1 MDKIPFFLYRI
12 PQGWMVNTKGQD
24 VVKIQK
30 NHGKEAGTAM
40 TAPQKIHAYEYGI
53 MFLLGCFIYSL
64 LEIAARGYTHWTMTL
79 LGGIVGMLLY
89 RLHGTAPRHTLLL
102 QALSGA
108 FIITALEMVVGV
120 LDNLVLQWHVWSY
133 REMPWNVYGQICLP
147 FSVLWFLVCIPAL
160 GFVKSYGNDFS
171 DHGNRNGM
179 KTL

>member
-1 MDKIPFFLYRI
+1 
-12 PQGWMVNTKGQD
+12 MVNTKGQD

-53 MFLLGCFIYSL
+53 MFLLFCFIYSL

-160 GFVKSYGNDFS
+160 GICEVVRKRFQ
-171 DHGNRNGM
+171 
-179 KTL
+179 

>member
-1 MDKIPFFLYRI
+1 
-12 PQGWMVNTKGQD
+12 MVNTKGQD

-64 LEIAARGYTHWTMTL
+64 LEIAARGHTHWTMTL
-79 LGGIVGMLLY
+79 LGGIVGMLLC

-160 GFVKSYGNDFS
+160 GICEVVRKRFQ
-171 DHGNRNGM
+171 
-179 KTL
+179 

>member
-1 MDKIPFFLYRI
+1 
-12 PQGWMVNTKGQD
+12 MVNTKGQD

-30 NHGKEAGTAM
+30 KSWKEAGTAM

-160 GFVKSYGNDFS
+160 GICEVVRKRFQ
-171 DHGNRNGM
+171 
-179 KTL
+179 

>member
-1 MDKIPFFLYRI
+1 MDKSPFFLCRI

-160 GFVKSYGNDFS
+160 GICEVVRKRFQ
-171 DHGNRNGM
+171 
-179 KTL
+179 

>member
-1 MDKIPFFLYRI
+1 
-12 PQGWMVNTKGQD
+12 
-24 VVKIQK
+24 
-30 NHGKEAGTAM
+30 M

-89 RLHGTAPRHTLLL
+89 RLHCTAPRHTLLL

-133 REMPWNVYGQICLP
+133 REMPWTVYGQICLP

-160 GFVKSYGNDFS
+160 GICEVVRKRFQ
-171 DHGNRNGM
+171 
-179 KTL
+179 

>member
-120 LDNLVLQWHVWSY
+120 LDNLVMQWHVWSY

-160 GFVKSYGNDFS
+160 GICEVVRKRFQ
-171 DHGNRNGM
+171 
-179 KTL
+179 

>member
-160 GFVKSYGNDFS
+160 GICEVVRKLFQ
-171 DHGNRNGM
+171 
-179 KTL
+179 

>member
-1 MDKIPFFLYRI
+1 M
-12 PQGWMVNTKGQD
+12 
-24 VVKIQK
+24 VKIQK

-89 RLHGTAPRHTLLL
+89 WLHGTAPRHTLLL

-160 GFVKSYGNDFS
+160 GICEVVRKRFQ
-171 DHGNRNGM
+171 
-179 KTL
+179 

>member
-1 MDKIPFFLYRI
+1 M
-12 PQGWMVNTKGQD
+12 
-24 VVKIQK
+24 VKIQK

-147 FSVLWFLVCIPAL
+147 FSVHCLFGLHAAHSEHQRLL
-160 GFVKSYGNDFS
+160 GTQEKGEMQWNSV
-171 DHGNRNGM
+171 
-179 KTL
+179 

>member
-1 MDKIPFFLYRI
+1 
-12 PQGWMVNTKGQD
+12 
-24 VVKIQK
+24 
-30 NHGKEAGTAM
+30 M

-53 MFLLGCFIYSL
+53 MFLLGCVIYSL

-160 GFVKSYGNDFS
+160 GICEVVRKRFQ
-171 DHGNRNGM
+171 
-179 KTL
+179 

>member
-1 MDKIPFFLYRI
+1 
-12 PQGWMVNTKGQD
+12 
-24 VVKIQK
+24 
-30 NHGKEAGTAM
+30 M

-53 MFLLGCFIYSL
+53 MFLLGCFIYSFSIGAVGYSL
-64 LEIAARGYTHWTMTL
+64 LEILWRGNTHWTMTL

-160 GFVKSYGNDFS
+160 GICEVVRKRFQ
-171 DHGNRNGM
+171 
-179 KTL
+179 

>member
-1 MDKIPFFLYRI
+1 
-12 PQGWMVNTKGQD
+12 
-24 VVKIQK
+24 
-30 NHGKEAGTAM
+30 M

-89 RLHGTAPRHTLLL
+89 RLHSTAPRHTLLL

-160 GFVKSYGNDFS
+160 GICEVVRKRFQ
-171 DHGNRNGM
+171 
-179 KTL
+179 

>member
-1 MDKIPFFLYRI
+1 
-12 PQGWMVNTKGQD
+12 
-24 VVKIQK
+24 
-30 NHGKEAGTAM
+30 
-40 TAPQKIHAYEYGI
+40 
-53 MFLLGCFIYSL
+53 
-64 LEIAARGYTHWTMTL
+64 
-79 LGGIVGMLLY
+79 MLLY

-160 GFVKSYGNDFS
+160 GICEVVRKRFQWPWKPEWYENIVAQNFADDKGFGCKFNDFS
-171 DHGNRNGM
+171 RKFITLEIRWLDYKWNIENKIKILSKLNRNFPDEMHFLPLEKNKFPVSIEQQKRGTCM
-179 KTL
+179 KFVKCF

>member
-1 MDKIPFFLYRI
+1 M
-12 PQGWMVNTKGQD
+12 
-24 VVKIQK
+24 VKIQK

-40 TAPQKIHAYEYGI
+40 TVPQKIHAYEYGI

-160 GFVKSYGNDFS
+160 GICEVVRKRFQ
-171 DHGNRNGM
+171 
-179 KTL
+179 

>member
-1 MDKIPFFLYRI
+1 MDKIPFFLCRI

-160 GFVKSYGNDFS
+160 GICEVVRKRFQ
-171 DHGNRNGM
+171 
-179 KTL
+179 

>member
-1 MDKIPFFLYRI
+1 
-12 PQGWMVNTKGQD
+12 MVNTKGQD

-160 GFVKSYGNDFS
+160 GICEVVRKRFQ
-171 DHGNRNGM
+171 
-179 KTL
+179 

>member
-1 MDKIPFFLYRI
+1 M
-12 PQGWMVNTKGQD
+12 
-24 VVKIQK
+24 VKIQK

-53 MFLLGCFIYSL
+53 MFLLGCFIYSSF
-64 LEIAARGYTHWTMTL
+64 EIAARGYTHWTMTL

-160 GFVKSYGNDFS
+160 GICEVVRKRFQ
-171 DHGNRNGM
+171 
-179 KTL
+179 

>member
-1 MDKIPFFLYRI
+1 
-12 PQGWMVNTKGQD
+12 
-24 VVKIQK
+24 
-30 NHGKEAGTAM
+30 M

-147 FSVLWFLVCIPAL
+147 FSVLWSAFRHWE
-160 GFVKSYGNDFS
+160 FVKSYGNDFS

>member
-1 MDKIPFFLYRI
+1 
-12 PQGWMVNTKGQD
+12 
-24 VVKIQK
+24 
-30 NHGKEAGTAM
+30 M

-89 RLHGTAPRHTLLL
+89 RLHGTAPQHTLLL

-160 GFVKSYGNDFS
+160 GICEVVRKRFQ
-171 DHGNRNGM
+171 
-179 KTL
+179 

>member
-1 MDKIPFFLYRI
+1 
-12 PQGWMVNTKGQD
+12 
-24 VVKIQK
+24 
-30 NHGKEAGTAM
+30 M

-160 GFVKSYGNDFS
+160 GICAVVRKRFQ
-171 DHGNRNGM
+171 
-179 KTL
+179 

>member
-1 MDKIPFFLYRI
+1 
-12 PQGWMVNTKGQD
+12 
-24 VVKIQK
+24 
-30 NHGKEAGTAM
+30 M

-133 REMPWNVYGQICLP
+133 REMPWIVYGQICLP

-160 GFVKSYGNDFS
+160 GICEVVRKRFQ
-171 DHGNRNGM
+171 
-179 KTL
+179 

>member
-1 MDKIPFFLYRI
+1 M
-12 PQGWMVNTKGQD
+12 
-24 VVKIQK
+24 VKIQK

-89 RLHGTAPRHTLLL
+89 RLHGTALRHTLLL

-160 GFVKSYGNDFS
+160 GICEVVRKRFQ
-171 DHGNRNGM
+171 
-179 KTL
+179 

>member
-1 MDKIPFFLYRI
+1 M
-12 PQGWMVNTKGQD
+12 
-24 VVKIQK
+24 KIQK

-40 TAPQKIHAYEYGI
+40 TAPQKIHSYEYGI

-160 GFVKSYGNDFS
+160 GICEVVRKRFQ
-171 DHGNRNGM
+171 
-179 KTL
+179 

>member
-1 MDKIPFFLYRI
+1 MDKSPFFLYRI

-160 GFVKSYGNDFS
+160 GICEVVRKRFQ
-171 DHGNRNGM
+171 
-179 KTL
+179 

>member
-1 MDKIPFFLYRI
+1 MEYRI
-12 PQGWMVNTKGQD
+12 LGKTGLKISRMGFGGIP
-24 VVKIQK
+24 IQK
-30 NHGKEAGTAM
+30 IDEEGTR
-40 TAPQKIHAYEYGI
+40 K
-53 MFLLGCFIYSL
+53 LLHEMMEMGVNYIDS
-64 LEIAARGYTHWTMTL
+64 ARGYTHWTMTL

-160 GFVKSYGNDFS
+160 GICEVVRKRFQ
-171 DHGNRNGM
+171 
-179 KTL
+179 

>member
-30 NHGKEAGTAM
+30 KSWKEAGTAM

-160 GFVKSYGNDFS
+160 GICEVVRKRFQ
-171 DHGNRNGM
+171 
-179 KTL
+179 

>member
-1 MDKIPFFLYRI
+1 M
-12 PQGWMVNTKGQD
+12 
-24 VVKIQK
+24 VKIQK
-30 NHGKEAGTAM
+30 NYGKEAGTAM
-40 TAPQKIHAYEYGI
+40 TAPQKINAYEYGI

-160 GFVKSYGNDFS
+160 GICEVVRKRFQ
-171 DHGNRNGM
+171 
-179 KTL
+179 

>member
-1 MDKIPFFLYRI
+1 
-12 PQGWMVNTKGQD
+12 
-24 VVKIQK
+24 
-30 NHGKEAGTAM
+30 M

-64 LEIAARGYTHWTMTL
+64 LEIAARGYTHWTMPL

-160 GFVKSYGNDFS
+160 GICEVVRKRFQ
-171 DHGNRNGM
+171 
-179 KTL
+179 

>member
-1 MDKIPFFLYRI
+1 
-12 PQGWMVNTKGQD
+12 
-24 VVKIQK
+24 
-30 NHGKEAGTAM
+30 M

-79 LGGIVGMLLY
+79 LFGLVVMLLF
-89 RLHGTAPRHTLLL
+89 RQQGSARRQTLFEL
-102 QALSGA
+102 AWAGA
-108 FIITALEMVVGV
+108 FIISALVMGGGV

-160 GFVKSYGNDFS
+160 GICEVVRKRFQ
-171 DHGNRNGM
+171 
-179 KTL
+179 

>member
-1 MDKIPFFLYRI
+1 M
-12 PQGWMVNTKGQD
+12 
-24 VVKIQK
+24 VKIQK

-147 FSVLWFLVCIPAL
+147 FMILFACLCAVGIYLSANILHLLYGEDKPQ
-160 GFVKSYGNDFS
+160 FV
-171 DHGNRNGM
+171 R
-179 KTL
+179 

>member
-1 MDKIPFFLYRI
+1 
-12 PQGWMVNTKGQD
+12 
-24 VVKIQK
+24 
-30 NHGKEAGTAM
+30 M

-89 RLHGTAPRHTLLL
+89 LLPGTAPRHTLLL

-160 GFVKSYGNDFS
+160 GICEVVRKRFQ
-171 DHGNRNGM
+171 
-179 KTL
+179 

>member
-79 LGGIVGMLLY
+79 LGGIVGD
-89 RLHGTAPRHTLLL
+89 RK
-102 QALSGA
+102 S
-108 FIITALEMVVGV
+108 VV
-120 LDNLVLQWHVWSY
+120 
-133 REMPWNVYGQICLP
+133 
-147 FSVLWFLVCIPAL
+147 
-160 GFVKSYGNDFS
+160 
-171 DHGNRNGM
+171 
-179 KTL
+179 

>member
-1 MDKIPFFLYRI
+1 M
-12 PQGWMVNTKGQD
+12 
-24 VVKIQK
+24 VKIQK

-53 MFLLGCFIYSL
+53 MFLLGCFIYGL

-160 GFVKSYGNDFS
+160 GICEVVRKRFQ
-171 DHGNRNGM
+171 
-179 KTL
+179 

>member
-1 MDKIPFFLYRI
+1 M
-12 PQGWMVNTKGQD
+12 
-24 VVKIQK
+24 KIQK

-89 RLHGTAPRHTLLL
+89 RLHGTAPPHTLLL

-160 GFVKSYGNDFS
+160 GICEVVRKRFQ
-171 DHGNRNGM
+171 
-179 KTL
+179 

>member
-1 MDKIPFFLYRI
+1 
-12 PQGWMVNTKGQD
+12 
-24 VVKIQK
+24 
-30 NHGKEAGTAM
+30 M

-89 RLHGTAPRHTLLL
+89 RLNGTAPRHTLLL

-160 GFVKSYGNDFS
+160 GICEVVRKRFQ
-171 DHGNRNGM
+171 
-179 KTL
+179 

>member
-1 MDKIPFFLYRI
+1 
-12 PQGWMVNTKGQD
+12 MVNTKGQD

-147 FSVLWFLVCIPAL
+147 FSVLWFLVGIAAL
-160 GFVKSYGNDFS
+160 GICEVVRKRFQ
-171 DHGNRNGM
+171 
-179 KTL
+179 

>member
-1 MDKIPFFLYRI
+1 M
-12 PQGWMVNTKGQD
+12 
-24 VVKIQK
+24 VKIQK

-89 RLHGTAPRHTLLL
+89 RLHGTSPRHTLLL

-160 GFVKSYGNDFS
+160 GICEVVRKRFQ
-171 DHGNRNGM
+171 
-179 KTL
+179 

>member
-1 MDKIPFFLYRI
+1 
-12 PQGWMVNTKGQD
+12 MVNTKGQD

-89 RLHGTAPRHTLLL
+89 AWHSSTAY
-102 QALSGA
+102 AVVAG
-108 FIITALEMVVGV
+108 VVGGV
-120 LDNLVLQWHVWSY
+120 YHY
-133 REMPWNVYGQICLP
+133 RT
-147 FSVLWFLVCIPAL
+147 
-160 GFVKSYGNDFS
+160 
-171 DHGNRNGM
+171 RNGGWCVG
-179 KTL
+179 